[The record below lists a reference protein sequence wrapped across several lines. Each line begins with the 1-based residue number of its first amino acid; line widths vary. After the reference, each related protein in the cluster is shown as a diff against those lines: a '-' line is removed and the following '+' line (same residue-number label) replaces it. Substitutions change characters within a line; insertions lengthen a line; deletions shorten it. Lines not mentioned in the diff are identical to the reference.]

1 MNPVSE
7 NPLYG
12 GKTLRVVVGMSG
24 GVDSAV
30 TAALLKEAGHEVI
43 GVTLTLWE
51 DENEEEKRWQDRSC
65 CKVGLAR
72 HVAKELSIPH
82 HSINIQETFQKEV
95 IDDFCDTY
103 LLGQT
108 PNPCVRC
115 NERVKFGQLL
125 NMAQKF
131 DADYLATGHY
141 SRIIHRPEQGRYA
154 LLKGKDLNKDQSYF
168 LYRLS
173 QKQLS
178 STLFPLG
185 EMSKEAVYQ
194 KAADLD
200 LPYEEILESQ
210 EVCFVTQKDYRSF
223 LTENRPEAAVPGEF
237 VSTSGEVLGQHQG
250 LAFYTVGQRRGLNI
264 ALGERAYVTRLEP
277 EHNRVIIG
285 SKDDLLQEGCI
296 AADMVWGGFGSPTD
310 PITVEARIRHR
321 AKTEPATLF
330 VIKTGPEKGKVK
342 ISFHQAVAGISP
354 GQAIVFYQN
363 DEVIGGGTIQP
374 SLQNN
379 APNPALTMW
388 TGSEA

>member
-1 MNPVSE
+1 MQPVLKKKNHE
-7 NPLYG
+7 NKPL
-12 GKTLRVVVGMSG
+12 RIVVGMSG

-72 HVAKELSIPH
+72 HVAKQLSIPH
-82 HSINIQETFQKEV
+82 HSFNIQKLFQKEV

-125 NMAQKF
+125 TLAQKLEA
-131 DADYLATGHY
+131 DALATGHY
-141 SRIIHRPEQGRYA
+141 SRIIYRPETGRYA

-168 LYRLS
+168 LYRLN
-173 QKQLS
+173 QQQLS
-178 STLFPLG
+178 ATRFPLG
-185 EMSKEAVYQ
+185 GMTKETVYQ
-194 KAADLD
+194 KAAEMD

-237 VSTSGEVLGQHQG
+237 VTTTGEVAGMHQG
-250 LAFYTVGQRRGLNI
+250 VAFYTVGQRRGLNI
-264 ALGERAYVTRLEP
+264 ALGERTYVTRLEP

-285 SKDDLLQEGCI
+285 SKKELLQQDCM
-296 AADMVWGGFGSPTD
+296 ATDLVWGGLGSPNE
-310 PITVEARIRHR
+310 PIAVEARIRHR
-321 AKTEPATLF
+321 AETRPATLS
-330 VIKTGPEKGKVK
+330 VVKKGPDSGSVK
-342 ISFHQAVAGISP
+342 IHFHQPVEGITP
-354 GQAIVFYQN
+354 GQAVVFYQG

-374 SLQNN
+374 EKK
-379 APNPALTMW
+379 APDPMLVLK
-388 TGSEA
+388 TGPEA